1 MTSATHRLFCFGL
14 GYSAAALAGALRGEG
29 WQIAGTCRS
38 AERAG
43 ALAARGIDAQR
54 FDRGHPLADAAAA
67 LAGATHVLV
76 SVPPDE
82 AGDPVLELH
91 EADLAASETV
101 EWVGYLSS
109 TSVYGDRRGGWVDET
124 SALAPRGARALAR
137 VAAEDAWLDLWHR
150 YGLPV
155 HLFRLAGIYGP
166 GRSAI
171 DQLRAGTAKRVEKP
185 GHLFSRIHVDDI
197 VQVLRASMARP
208 NAGAI
213 YNVCDDEPA
222 PAAEVVEH
230 ASRLLGVAPPPL
242 VPLEKAGLSPA
253 ALGFYAESR
262 RVRNERIKR
271 ELGVTLRHP
280 DYRRGLAA
288 CLTGGRPS

>member
-1 MTSATHRLFCFGL
+1 MTSATPRLFCFGL
-14 GYSAAALAGALRGEG
+14 GYSAAALADALRGEG

-43 ALAARGIDAQR
+43 ALAGRGIDAQR
-54 FDRGHPLADAAAA
+54 FDRDHPLSDAAAA

-124 SALAPRGARALAR
+124 SALAPRGTRALAR

-242 VPLEKAGLSPA
+242 VPLEQAGLSPA

>member
-1 MTSATHRLFCFGL
+1 MTSATPRLFCFGL

-54 FDRGHPLADAAAA
+54 FDRDHPLADAAAA